1 MACLTC
7 MCCCPVTCR
16 AEKSLE
22 LEELRRAGQRWA
34 QLRRVEKNWEGFVR
48 GVKEIQKTLRRG
60 EKRLWRVQ
68 KRWEGDWEDYGKRL
82 RRVEKRLRKV
92 ETSSRRGLEELRRVE
107 NSWEELKMGEKTVE
121 KIWGFIPTPIGRALL
136 VEREM
141 YTYIMYIYIYI
152 FIILYIYIMSISLI
166 RLLIYI
172 GCSARIMG
180 SSTILWPINKNHGA
194 YDPWWFYMVV
204 FTCLKIGLI
213 RAPQISWY
221 GPGWSRTA
229 GQPCSTCS
237 PFVVRTARCVVRWGR
252 AQRIGARAGI
262 GDLREKWWRKATT
275 MRWNGIYSQYDMD
288 CAKMRDGPDICC
300 NLNGG
305 KYL

>member
-1 MACLTC
+1 
-7 MCCCPVTCR
+7 
-16 AEKSLE
+16 
-22 LEELRRAGQRWA
+22 
-34 QLRRVEKNWEGFVR
+34 
-48 GVKEIQKTLRRG
+48 
-60 EKRLWRVQ
+60 
-68 KRWEGDWEDYGKRL
+68 
-82 RRVEKRLRKV
+82 
-92 ETSSRRGLEELRRVE
+92 
-107 NSWEELKMGEKTVE
+107 
-121 KIWGFIPTPIGRALL
+121 
-136 VEREM
+136 
-141 YTYIMYIYIYI
+141 
-152 FIILYIYIMSISLI
+152 MSISLI